1 MKLYIL
7 RHEDSTQ
14 DKTFFSPLTKTGL
27 DKSEELIKDLEK
39 LDINIIYSSP
49 FIRALQ
55 TIHPFVKK
63 NNKKIKLE
71 YGLSELQCQE
81 IIPKKSYQVRLP
93 EYMCELFNY
102 DSNYTE
108 KITPEEIIYPEN
120 QKNIIKRV
128 KDILKHIITVHGSNN
143 DNIILCTHQ
152 IICNVI
158 MKIINKHGILKP
170 NDEQMHNYPKGG
182 ITLIMDDSHWIFKP
196 INW

>member
-1 MKLYIL
+1 
-7 RHEDSTQ
+7 
-14 DKTFFSPLTKTGL
+14 
-27 DKSEELIKDLEK
+27 
-39 LDINIIYSSP
+39 
-49 FIRALQ
+49 
-55 TIHPFVKK
+55 
-63 NNKKIKLE
+63 
-71 YGLSELQCQE
+71 
-81 IIPKKSYQVRLP
+81 
-93 EYMCELFNY
+93 MCELFNY